1 MTVMVLLACGVGV
14 GVLLI
19 VRGVVP
25 PRVDLAVAVGRWDAS
40 RRLAALTAQR
50 AESRTLKERTGRWLA
65 DRLHRYG
72 VELPSMRE
80 DLAILNRSLEGYLV
94 GLLVTFVFGVFFMTC
109 AGAVFALIGIPLGFA
124 VPVGVGLAF
133 GGILVFANAVQLHRD
148 AEARRAQM
156 RHTLT
161 IYLNLV
167 RMSLASGRGLP
178 EALPM
183 AAQIGSGWTFDLLAE
198 TLRHSRN
205 IGQSAWVGWDQLGAR
220 IGVAELRDLG
230 ASVELVG
237 EEGARVQE
245 SLAARAETL
254 RQRELDADFER
265 AEQFEES
272 MKMAA
277 MVMVIGLLTFIGF
290 PAIMTI
296 LAA

>member
-1 MTVMVLLACGVGV
+1 MTLMVFLGCGVGV
-14 GVLLI
+14 GVLLL
-19 VRGVVP
+19 VRSLAP
-25 PRVDLAVAVGRWDAS
+25 PRGDLAVAVGRWDAS

-50 AESRTLKERTGRWLA
+50 AENHSLRERTGRWLVGQ
-65 DRLHRYG
+65 LHRYG
-72 VELPSMRE
+72 VELPNMRE
-80 DLAILNRSLEGYLV
+80 DLAILERSLERYLV
-94 GLLVTFVFGVFFMTC
+94 SLLVTFAVGFSFMAC
-109 AGAVFALIGIPLGFA
+109 AGTVFALIGIPLGFA
-124 VPVGVGLAF
+124 VPLGVGIIF
-133 GGILVFANAVQLHRD
+133 GGVLVVANTVQLHRD
-148 AEARRAQM
+148 AEGRRAEM

-161 IYLNLV
+161 IYLTLV
-167 RMSLASGRGLP
+167 RMGLASGRGLP

-183 AAQIGSGWTFDLLAE
+183 AAQIGSGWTFDLLAA

-205 IGQSAWVGWDQLGAR
+205 IGQSAWVGWDELGSR

-237 EEGARVQE
+237 GEGARVQE

-254 RQRELDADFER
+254 RQRELDADHER
-265 AEQFEES
+265 AEQYEES